1 MGRSSVRCST
11 EKWWEN
17 INQRHAF
24 YEGST
29 YQCSFKWSKCK
40 VWVRFQQSL
49 MHLVCIHVSA
59 LLNSYVRNSM
69 SYEIAAWW
77 AVRKSY
83 PNIVLLSSCTKEEF
97 KHRYTTLK
105 GLTGRGRGKKE
116 TLACLPHNSEK
127 CLCPLNAASDWC
139 WSVNA
144 GMFCL
149 CVLQINMLWTD
160 TYLDHAW
167 GKF

>member
-1 MGRSSVRCST
+1 MVRKYKST
-11 EKWWEN
+11 S
-17 INQRHAF
+17 F
-24 YEGST
+24 YESST
-29 YQCSFKWSKCK
+29 YQCSFEWPDCK
-40 VWVRFQQSL
+40 FLVRFQQSP
-49 MHLVCIHVSA
+49 MHLECILVSA

-83 PNIVLLSSCTKEEF
+83 PNIVTLSSSTKQEF

-116 TLACLPHNSEK
+116 TLSVSCCLWTSQFWQMHLPS
-127 CLCPLNAASDWC
+127 NAASDWC
-139 WSVNA
+139 WSVKS
-144 GMFCL
+144 GIFCL
-149 CVLQINMLWTD
+149 RALQN
-160 TYLDHAW
+160 YAW